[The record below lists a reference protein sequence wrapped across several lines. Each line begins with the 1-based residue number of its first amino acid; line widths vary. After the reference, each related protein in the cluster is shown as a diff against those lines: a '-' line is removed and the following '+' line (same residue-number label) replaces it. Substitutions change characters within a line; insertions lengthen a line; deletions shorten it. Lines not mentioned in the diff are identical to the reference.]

1 MPESRIAM
9 EDSRDDLWFVGG
21 FGLMALIVAFCAF
34 LLGAND
40 GRVREVLFNFDL
52 IWRSRTALIR
62 GFWYNVKLFVVSQIL
77 VLIWALLVA
86 VVRQL
91 PGRAFAPVRTLAI
104 AYTDVFRGVPAI
116 IVIYLIVLGFGLA
129 GVPPFDSL
137 SRDAQLFWLSVL
149 ALVLV
154 YGAYVAEVYRAGL
167 ESIHWS
173 QVAAAR
179 SLGLSQWQTLR
190 YVVIP
195 QAVRRIIPP
204 LLNDFV
210 ALQKD
215 TALVSIVGVT
225 EMLNNAQLL
234 KNKYFNLSPVTGAAL
249 VLPRH
254 HDPVHAHRRL
264 PDQARPAEAAG
275 AVTAFIELRDI
286 HKRFGANEVLK
297 GVDLTVDEHEV
308 VCLIGPSGC
317 GKSTLLRCVN
327 GLEPIQGGEIRID
340 GDRVSGRGVD
350 VNALRQDVGIV
361 FQSFNLFPH
370 MTVHRERDARAAQG
384 ARAAAGRRRR
394 TCPRSPRSASACG
407 TSATNTPTG
416 SRAASNSGS
425 RSCARSRCSRA

>member
-1 MPESRIAM
+1 VSRPLLDQAPPGEARRAVPAFRPNAIPSIVGGIVAVAITIFTWSQLWYLDQTLHVVGNGLVVARVIEFALAAATLTVPFYAFRAIARMLRAKQHARAGAIPDSRIAM

-34 LLGAND
+34 LLGANG

-62 GFWYNVKLFVVSQIL
+62 GFWYNVKLFIVSQIL

-225 EMLNNAQLL
+225 EVLNNAQLL

-249 VLPRH
+249 FFLVITIPCTRIVDYLIKR
-254 HDPVHAHRRL
+254 
-264 PDQARPAEAAG
+264 DQRK
-275 AVTAFIELRDI
+275 L
-286 HKRFGANEVLK
+286 
-297 GVDLTVDEHEV
+297 
-308 VCLIGPSGC
+308 
-317 GKSTLLRCVN
+317 
-327 GLEPIQGGEIRID
+327 Q
-340 GDRVSGRGVD
+340 
-350 VNALRQDVGIV
+350 
-361 FQSFNLFPH
+361 
-370 MTVHRERDARAAQG
+370 AQ
-384 ARAAAGRRRR
+384 
-394 TCPRSPRSASACG
+394 
-407 TSATNTPTG
+407 
-416 SRAASNSGS
+416 
-425 RSCARSRCSRA
+425 

>member
-1 MPESRIAM
+1 VVSRPLLDQAPPVAPRRAVPAFRPRAWPSVVGLLIAIAIVLFTWAQLRHFDQSLHINGTRLTVARVIEFALAAAALVVPFYGVRAVVRMTRAKRHAAEGDISAARIAM
-9 EDSRDDLWFVGG
+9 EDSRDDLWYVAGL
-21 FGLMALIVAFCAF
+21 GLMALIVAFCAF
-34 LLGAND
+34 VLSANA
-40 GRVREVLFNFDL
+40 GRVRAVLFDWNL

-62 GFWYNVKLFVVSQIL
+62 GFWYNVKLFIVSQII

-86 VVRQL
+86 VIKQL
-91 PGRAFAPVRTLAI
+91 PGRAFLPVRTLAI

-129 GVPPFDSL
+129 GVPPFDQL
-137 SRDAQLFWLSVL
+137 SRESQLFWLSVL

-173 QVAAAR
+173 QTAAAR

-225 EMLNNAQLL
+225 EVLNNAQLL

-249 VLPRH
+249 FFLVITIPCTRAVDYLMKR
-254 HDPVHAHRRL
+254 
-264 PDQARPAEAAG
+264 DQE
-275 AVTAFIELRDI
+275 
-286 HKRFGANEVLK
+286 K
-297 GVDLTVDEHEV
+297 
-308 VCLIGPSGC
+308 
-317 GKSTLLRCVN
+317 
-327 GLEPIQGGEIRID
+327 
-340 GDRVSGRGVD
+340 
-350 VNALRQDVGIV
+350 
-361 FQSFNLFPH
+361 
-370 MTVHRERDARAAQG
+370 MRAQ
-384 ARAAAGRRRR
+384 
-394 TCPRSPRSASACG
+394 
-407 TSATNTPTG
+407 
-416 SRAASNSGS
+416 
-425 RSCARSRCSRA
+425 

>member
-1 MPESRIAM
+1 VSRPLLEEAPPAARRRAVPPFRPHALPAVVGAVAATAIVVLTWIQLWRFDASLEVHGGALAAARVVEVALALATLSVPLYALRSVVRMLRARQLAADGDTPGARIAM
-9 EDSRDDLWFVGG
+9 EDSRDDLWFVAG

-34 LLGAND
+34 LLSAND
-40 GRVREVLFNFDL
+40 GRVRTVLFDFDL
-52 IWRSRTALIR
+52 IWRSRHALWR
-62 GFWYNVKLFVVSQIL
+62 GFWYNVKLFVVAQIL
-77 VLIWALLVA
+77 VLVWALLVA

-129 GVPPFDSL
+129 GVPPFDQL

-173 QVAAAR
+173 QAAAAR

-225 EMLNNAQLL
+225 EVLNNAQLL
-234 KNKYFNLSPVTGAAL
+234 KNRYFNLSPVTGAAL
-249 VLPRH
+249 FFLVITIPCTRIV
-254 HDPVHAHRRL
+254 DYMMKRDQRR
-264 PDQARPAEAAG
+264 
-275 AVTAFIELRDI
+275 
-286 HKRFGANEVLK
+286 
-297 GVDLTVDEHEV
+297 
-308 VCLIGPSGC
+308 
-317 GKSTLLRCVN
+317 
-327 GLEPIQGGEIRID
+327 
-340 GDRVSGRGVD
+340 
-350 VNALRQDVGIV
+350 
-361 FQSFNLFPH
+361 
-370 MTVHRERDARAAQG
+370 MRAQ
-384 ARAAAGRRRR
+384 
-394 TCPRSPRSASACG
+394 
-407 TSATNTPTG
+407 
-416 SRAASNSGS
+416 
-425 RSCARSRCSRA
+425 